1 MKTNQTNV
9 GRGSNHFWNSMTPA
23 SLPAL
28 AALAL
33 ALTGFGQ
40 GNDSFTVEVATKP
53 GEPWR
58 AYPTRTLDSLPAEV
72 RARTD
77 TSLDQYGGWREHK
90 LAATGFFYTTN
101 WSERWWLVDP
111 EGCLFFQAGVA
122 SVKTIPTPGARAALI
137 KKFGNETGWAEQT
150 TQMLRDNGFNGLGGW
165 AETDKLRSATQP
177 LPHTRI
183 WNFMS
188 SYGKQRGGT
197 VQQPGHT
204 GYPNDCIFVFD
215 PEFEKFCDDHAR
227 PLAAVKDD
235 PYLLGH
241 FSDNEMP
248 FKREALKNYLGLPA
262 KDPGQLAALAW
273 LQQRH
278 GHDATTKDITPKD
291 EQDFLGVVAGRYF
304 EIVSRAIKKHDP
316 NHLFLGARFYGSDLR
331 FPEIFKAA
339 GPHLDVVSVNWYRAW
354 TPEREKLDMWT
365 RESAKPVLITEWYA
379 KGVDSGMGNTGG
391 AGWLVKTQR
400 ERGWFYE
407 NFTLALLETPS
418 CVGWHWFRYSDN
430 DPADKS
436 VDPSNRD
443 SNKGIVNNRYEPYA
457 PLLDSMK
464 RVNSRLYVLAEY
476 FAKARGMN
484 LVKFAEKTPP
494 PARPDAPAR
503 P

>member
-1 MKTNQTNV
+1 MGHSAIGMTSALLLVFGLFTFRLNGFSQ
-9 GRGSNHFWNSMTPA
+9 SNH
-23 SLPAL
+23 
-28 AALAL
+28 
-33 ALTGFGQ
+33 
-40 GNDSFTVEVATKP
+40 SFTVEAASKP

-58 AYPTRTLDSLPAEV
+58 TYPTRTLDSLPVAV
-72 RARTD
+72 REATD
-77 TSLDQYGGWREHK
+77 TSLNQYGGWRKHQ
-90 LAATGFFYTTN
+90 LPATGFFYATN
-101 WSERWWLVDP
+101 WSARWWLVDP
-111 EGCLFFQAGVA
+111 EGSLFFQAGVA
-122 SVKTIPTPGARAALI
+122 SVKTIPTPGAREALTN
-137 KKFGNETGWAEQT
+137 KFGNEAGWAERT

-165 AETDKLRSATQP
+165 ADADKLRSVRHP
-177 LPHTRI
+177 LPYTRM

-188 SYGKQRGGT
+188 SYGKRRGGT
-197 VQQPGHT
+197 VQQPGHA

-215 PEFEKFCDDHAR
+215 PEFEKFCDEHAR
-227 PLAAVKDD
+227 QLAADKSD
-235 PYLLGH
+235 PWLLGH

-248 FKREALKNYLGLPA
+248 FKRDALKNYLGLPA
-262 KDPGQLAALAW
+262 KDPGYLAALAW

-278 GHDATTKDITPKD
+278 GRNATTKDITPQD

-354 TPEREKLDMWT
+354 TPDREKLDMWT
-365 RESAKPVLITEWYA
+365 RESGKPVLITEWYA
-379 KGVDSGMGNTGG
+379 KGLDSGMGNTGG

-400 ERGWFYE
+400 ERGLFYE
-407 NFTLALLETPS
+407 NFALALLESPS

-443 SNKGIVNNRYEPYA
+443 SNKGIVNNRYEPYL

-464 RVNSRLYVLAEY
+464 RINSRLYVLAEH
-476 FAKARGMN
+476 FTKARAIKP
-484 LVKFAEKTPP
+484 VKLAEKNLPL
-494 PARPDAPAR
+494 ALPDASAKN
-503 P
+503 